1 MLGSK
6 GQTSTGIGYVLLLTK
21 RQLAIGRSREFSQ
34 KIKCISIVQIFITSI
49 VIRIGFF
56 QKKGPQA
63 YRLPLHSGN
72 IEKGG
77 GVLFLSFHSCFFLE
91 TGYEVIDDDI
101 PPRVLLINFDQIYAE
116 GTHLLTL
123 KHSGQQLRTVPNG
136 IETIDQ
142 ISRGQSSSHHH
153 SLCLSAPSEYFHTL
167 GGEDLCQSE
176 PDYFLFAAG
185 KVDLLVNRSA
195 EE

>member
-1 MLGSK
+1 MFGNK
-6 GQTSTGIGYVLLLTK
+6 GQTSTGIWPVLLLTK

-34 KIKCISIVQIFITSI
+34 KIKCISIVQIFITSV
-49 VIRIGFF
+49 VIRIGLF
-56 QKKGPQA
+56 QKKGPQV

-72 IEKGG
+72 IQKGG
-77 GVLFLSFHSCFFLE
+77 RILFLSFHACFFLE
-91 TGYEVIDDDI
+91 TGYEVIDDDV
-101 PPRVLLINFDQIYAE
+101 PPRVLLINFDQVYAE

-123 KHSGQQLRTVPNG
+123 KHSGQQLRTVPDG

-153 SLCLSAPSEYFHTL
+153 PLRLSAPSKNLHTL
-167 GGEDLCQSE
+167 RGEDLCQSE